1 MIVLGADTH
10 KRSHTIAGVGAAT
23 GESVGERTVQVGR
36 AGFGGLLSWA
46 RELGDERVWALEDCR
61 HVSGSV
67 ERFLIERGER
77 VLRIPTN
84 LMTRDAQELPRAR
97 QVGRHRRGQRRAGR
111 AARGPRRVSG
121 RPLGWARA
129 RSAVAGRSS
138 RAHGQSSR
146 RAQQHAAVASARSL
160 ARARAAGRRVV
171 LKEVGHPD
179 RVAVGPRRAD
189 AARPDRA
196 RRAAPPVR
204 AERHDQGA
212 RPRDHPAR
220 RADRAASARRARVR
234 PLIAAKLIGE
244 IAGAQ
249 RFATAAKV
257 AARPASRPSLPAR
270 ATPAASAWTAAATA
284 DQVADPDK
292 LGHPRSVPAPQ
303 QPQPLAATLDT
314 GPSSDKQLRA
324 AQPAARCRSG
334 PERQSSARRPTARR
348 R

>member
-23 GESVGERTVQVGR
+23 GELVGERTVQVGR

-84 LMTRDAQELPRAR
+84 LMAETRK
-97 QVGRHRRGQRRAGR
+97 
-111 AARGPRRVSG
+111 
-121 RPLGWARA
+121 
-129 RSAVAGRSS
+129 SS
-138 RAHGQSSR
+138 RARGKSDGIDAVSVA
-146 RAQQHAAVASARSL
+146 RAALREGLAAFPAAHLDGPELDLRLLVDHRERMVSHRVEL
-160 ARARAAGRRVV
+160 NNTLRWHLHDLRPRARAAGRRVV

-292 LGHPRSVPAPQ
+292 LGHPRSVPAPR